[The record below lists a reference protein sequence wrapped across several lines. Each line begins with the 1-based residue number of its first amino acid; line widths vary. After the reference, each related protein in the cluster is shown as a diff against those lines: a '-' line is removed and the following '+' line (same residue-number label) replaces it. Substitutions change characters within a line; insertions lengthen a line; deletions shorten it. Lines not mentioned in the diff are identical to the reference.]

1 VRHKHGGQPHDS
13 NTHNQTG
20 DSPNNPLHVKLV
32 AGENETTPK
41 SNTPQDDENSK
52 KKPHK
57 WPAWM
62 GTPDW
67 WIAGGTIALAVFAI
81 GSFILLWTQLN
92 DAREALEVDQ
102 RPWVLIGPDWPL
114 EKTPF
119 GVMGQRAVVNE

>member
-1 VRHKHGGQPHDS
+1 
-13 NTHNQTG
+13 
-20 DSPNNPLHVKLV
+20 
-32 AGENETTPK
+32 
-41 SNTPQDDENSK
+41 
-52 KKPHK
+52 
-57 WPAWM
+57 M